1 MPKGA
6 ATTCRAI
13 PLVQEREQ
21 SCSWAY
27 LHGRAN
33 LERCPLKM
41 LPKTVRGSGLVKA
54 SSSQAHNYS
63 TLPCSLGEF
72 LTVMRDLANEIG
84 GNVPFPDPAPRSPH
98 SPLSFEIS
106 PPTSGAKEQRW
117 QSHRIERGWMPATA
131 WKTAA
136 CQLRNLNFL

>member
-1 MPKGA
+1 MPEG
-6 ATTCRAI
+6 TTTTFRAI
-13 PLVQEREQ
+13 PSVQEREQ

-27 LHGRAN
+27 LNSRAS

-41 LPKTVRGSGLVKA
+41 LPKTMRGSRLGKA
-54 SSSQAHNYS
+54 SSNQAHDYS
-63 TLPCSLGEF
+63 TLPCSLCEF
-72 LTVMRDLANEIG
+72 LTVMRDLANDIG
-84 GNVPFPDPAPRSPH
+84 GNAPFPAPAPRSPH

-117 QSHRIERGWMPATA
+117 QNHRIERGWVPATT